1 MESTLQTFLEAYPF
15 RHPENPYEQT
25 KAIWSK
31 LVGWEGESAAGP
43 SPSFC
48 VQPIPLA
55 LLQKWKCYFAFCSR
69 VIFYEMDW
77 RDVFVYMGD
86 VPKAA
91 TLSVPRDHVGSDRKA
106 KVGVDADRGKGNG
119 KKQLETTAGAYHRST
134 TALIHTLANGCERR
148 FGAYPLRF
156 HYQWLV
162 RWTKMLA
169 QCIEWRLLD
178 ISKRGG
184 SVPLEELQRYRL
196 VFASRAREVVGAA
209 AYIRRVLELLEIEE
223 EKELCNADI
232 SLMGLP
238 SLSLSQNFPLTLT
251 LSMRFTLSS
260 AASVSI
266 EQCFSAHSARVLD
279 SLWTDVLCIPW
290 DVLDPNSM
298 PEKVRRKLLASLNNA
313 EGDTDEIYVLCGN
326 GGRRMRSATLKAI
339 LENESLERAGIAN
352 NPLLG
357 IVRLTKAPLEFLE
370 PHQLPNVKH
379 LLETV
384 GYVMLTKIRCHFVEK
399 CYYTLPFLADFVAAG
414 VLLKK
419 ALVSFSRVSA
429 DPTLSKAEESKVV
442 LGMGLTPMLL
452 RALLEAT
459 EDFYASCVDS
469 LLHDYSKRAMKHF
482 VEFCGGSA
490 TVVVS
495 QVTLKLLEVVVEPTL
510 EVLFM
515 LLSHAS
521 SSKEECIF
529 IYFIADMLKFVLNE
543 KMREARRECK
553 IGSRVLLQCRMDLL
567 LLMSYIDEHP
577 LMRRRASLM

>member
-31 LVGWEGESAAGP
+31 LAGWERESATGSFP
-43 SPSFC
+43 SYC

-55 LLQKWKCYFAFCSR
+55 LLQEWKCYFAFCSR

-86 VPKAA
+86 VPKVE
-91 TLSVPRDHVGSDRKA
+91 TLSVPRDHVKADRKA
-106 KVGVDADRGKGNG
+106 WVELDADWEEGNG
-119 KKQLETTAGAYHRST
+119 KKWLETMAGAYHRSV

-169 QCIEWRLLD
+169 QCIRWRLLD
-178 ISKRGG
+178 VSKKGG
-184 SVPLEELQRYRL
+184 FVPLEELQRYRL

-209 AYIRRVLELLEIEE
+209 AYIRTVLELLEMEE
-223 EKELCNADI
+223 EKELSKTDS
-232 SLMGLP
+232 SLKGLP
-238 SLSLSQNFPLTLT
+238 SLSLSQNVPLSLT
-251 LSMRFTLSS
+251 FSMRFTLSRVT
-260 AASVSI
+260 SVSI

-279 SLWTDVLCIPW
+279 SLWADILCIPW
-290 DVLDPNSM
+290 DVLDPNGM
-298 PEKVRRKLLASLNNA
+298 PEKVRRKLVASLNNA
-313 EGDTDEIYVLCGN
+313 DGGTDEISALCGN
-326 GGRRMRSATLKAI
+326 GGCRMHSATLKAI
-339 LENESLERAGIAN
+339 LENEPLERAEVAN

-357 IVRLTKAPLEFLE
+357 IVKLTAAPLEFVE
-370 PHQLPNVKH
+370 HHQLPNVKH

-384 GYVMLTKIRCHFVEK
+384 GYVMLTKIRCHFIEK

-419 ALVSFSRVSA
+419 ALVSSSRVSA
-429 DPTLSKAEESKVV
+429 DSTLSKEEESKVV

-469 LLHDYSKRAMKHF
+469 LLHDYSKKAMKHF
-482 VEFCGGSA
+482 VEFSGGST

-521 SSKEECIF
+521 SSKEESLL
-529 IYFIADMLKFVLNE
+529 IYFIADMLKSVLNE
-543 KMREARRECK
+543 KMKEARRECK
-553 IGSRVLLQCRMDLL
+553 IGSRVLLQCRVDLL
-567 LLMSYIDEHP
+567 LLMNYIDEHP
-577 LMRRRASLM
+577 LMRRRISLM